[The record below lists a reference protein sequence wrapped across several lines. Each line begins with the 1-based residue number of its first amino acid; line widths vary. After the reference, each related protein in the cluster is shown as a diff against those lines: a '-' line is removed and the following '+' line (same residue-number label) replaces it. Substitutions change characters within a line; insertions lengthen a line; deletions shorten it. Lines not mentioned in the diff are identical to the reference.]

1 MRRIALRTAIGILL
15 VYVLLTLRTCHAWLG
30 PHRDARGVHRLSGTE
45 LVHISVMEISDAAI
59 SVSPDDR
66 WLVYSEL
73 VGSPEDLREIEYSD
87 RYRIASIDLISG
99 ARREHRPE
107 SISKAG
113 AVLSYARIGIR
124 DEASWMNGIFVLENR
139 DAQGRSLGVD
149 PTQEV
154 MVGVV
159 KKLTQLNCSDCVPD
173 EVIAKAKWMH
183 GFGDRISVPL
193 RAGDSPETVYFP
205 YKGVI
210 RATADGSAD
219 LVVRRRPKGRLG
231 MTTVFLQLRVS
242 PDERFIAFCVA
253 RSLIVPFLPGSGWI
267 YYLHIK
273 DLHSGRER
281 LVAARHTVSNLI
293 WSSDSSRLYF
303 AGYEIPGVYGGN
315 LKHRGVFVVDAN
327 EIF

>member
-30 PHRDARGVHRLSGTE
+30 PHLDAHGVRRLPGTE
-45 LVHISVMEISDAAI
+45 FVNIINLERTDAAI

-73 VGSPEDLREIEYSD
+73 TGSPEDLREMDYLD

-99 ARREHRPE
+99 VQRKHRPE
-107 SISKAG
+107 SVPVAG
-113 AVLSYARIGIR
+113 TVPSFERIGLR
-124 DEASWMNGIFVLENR
+124 DEASWMNGIFILVNR
-139 DAQGRSLGVD
+139 DAQGRNLGVD
-149 PTQEV
+149 PTQDV
-154 MVGVV
+154 MYGIE
-159 KKLTQLNCSDCVPD
+159 KRPMQMTCSDCVPY
-173 EVIAKAKWMH
+173 EVIAKSKWMH

-193 RAGDSPETVYFP
+193 SAGKLPETVYFP
-205 YKGVI
+205 RNGVM
-210 RATADGSAD
+210 RATGGGSID
-219 LVVRRRPKGRLG
+219 VLVKKGPKGRLG
-231 MTTVFLQLRVS
+231 MTTAFLQLRVS
-242 PDERFIAFCVA
+242 PDERFIAFCVS

-267 YYLHIK
+267 DYLYIK
-273 DLHSGRER
+273 DLHSGREK

-303 AGYEIPGVYGGN
+303 AGYGTNGPFGGGS
-315 LKHRGVFVVDAN
+315 KHRGVFVVDAN